1 MKNGLMIWNVLLTL
15 IVGYLLV
22 AQFTGKKENSASYSR
37 KGNDTLTMN
46 KQFRIAYFEMDSIEA
61 HFGLV
66 KDVKAELS
74 KKEEEIT
81 LELDR
86 MGKNLQKKYN
96 DYQAQAQSGN
106 MTQAQSEEAAQELKN
121 LDDQMKN
128 KKAERDQEY
137 SDLVMRK
144 MRDVK
149 TKIEDFLKEYN
160 KTRDFS
166 YIVSYEQG
174 LFYYRD
180 SAYNIT
186 GDVIRGLNEKYKSTA
201 SPSKKQ

>member
-1 MKNGLMIWNVLLTL
+1 MKNGLMIWNVILTIL
-15 IVGYLLV
+15 VGYLLV
-22 AQFTGKKENSASYSR
+22 TQFTSKKGDGGSYTR

-186 GDVIRGLNEKYKSTA
+186 DDVIKGLNEKYKTS
-201 SPSKKQ
+201 SSSKKQ